1 MPFAHNYSL
10 FSTQR
15 TLDCFHYY
23 TARRSLSI
31 TVITVYTK
39 IIIPSFYL
47 PMRTHSSPLPEKV
60 SSSSIAEIL
69 DISPNFISEI
79 ETGKRW
85 VSSDTL
91 VNFAEVL
98 GVEVYELLKPPQA
111 PEDELS
117 AFIQSY
123 TEKAGATASEAVLR
137 SLDTLRK
144 QYII

>member
-1 MPFAHNYSL
+1 MFYMTESDLRAIFGENLKKHRTIKG
-10 FSTQR
+10 FSQAK
-15 TLDCFHYY
+15 L
-23 TARRSLSI
+23 
-31 TVITVYTK
+31 
-39 IIIPSFYL
+39 
-47 PMRTHSSPLPEKV
+47 
-60 SSSSIAEIL
+60 AEIL

-98 GVEVYELLKPPQA
+98 GVEVYEFLKPPKA

-123 TEKAGATASEAVLR
+123 TEKAAASASEAVIN
-137 SLDTLRK
+137 SLKTLRK
-144 QYII
+144 QYIN